1 MILAKRIESPKMI
14 RYRYDH
20 FDSRKNK
27 DYTSEEDIKLLDY
40 IKNKSR
46 IDWTILLINFKYE
59 QYIWRFYPTLKR
71 NFKFATISRQLELGK
86 RNNSTPNNII
96 FIVYL
101 INKMTCFNARI
112 RYYFYILDWGQ
123 KIFLYYNRYYRYLAN
138 NRKFGKKKILQ
149 KKNSHK
155 VHFVACIYHRQLT
168 GIRLERNHLR
178 Y

>member
-1 MILAKRIESPKMI
+1 MILAKRIESPEMI
-14 RYRYDH
+14 RYRYNH

-27 DYTSEEDIKLLDY
+27 EYTSEDDIKLLKF
-40 IKNKSR
+40 IKNKSKL
-46 IDWTILLINFKYE
+46 DWTILLINFKYE
-59 QYIWRFYPTLKR
+59 QYVWRFYPLLKR
-71 NFKFATISRQLELGK
+71 NHKFATMSRELELGK
-86 RNNSTPNNII
+86 RNNSTPKNII

-138 NRKFGKKKILQ
+138 ERKFGKKKLL
-149 KKNSHK
+149 KKRDSHK
-155 VHFVACIYHRQLT
+155 LHFVAWTYHRQIT
-168 GIRLERNHLR
+168 GIILQRNYLQ

>member
-1 MILAKRIESPKMI
+1 MIK
-14 RYRYDH
+14 YRYDH

-27 DYTSEEDIKLLDY
+27 DYTSEEDIKLLEY
-40 IKNKSR
+40 IKNKLKL
-46 IDWTILLINFKYE
+46 DWKILLNNFRYE
-59 QYIWRFYPTLKR
+59 QYIWRFYPTLKK
-71 NFKFATISRQLELGK
+71 NPKFETVSRKLELAET
-86 RNNSTPNNII
+86 NNSTPNNII

-112 RYYFYILDWGQ
+112 RYYFYILNWYQ
-123 KIFLYYNRYYRYLAN
+123 KIFLYYNRYYRYLGN
-138 NRKFGKKKILQ
+138 KRKFGKKKILQ

-155 VHFVACIYHRQLT
+155 VHFVACVYHRQLT